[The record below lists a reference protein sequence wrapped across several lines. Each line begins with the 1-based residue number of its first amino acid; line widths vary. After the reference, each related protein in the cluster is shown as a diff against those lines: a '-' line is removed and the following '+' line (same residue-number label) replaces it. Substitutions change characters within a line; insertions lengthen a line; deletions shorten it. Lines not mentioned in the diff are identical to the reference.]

1 MIVMNSKL
9 VSRVRAMEEDYNAVA
24 EAVKALEEAVAGF
37 EEVACRLQRLSEYM
51 ASGQWRRDF
60 EADEAGCL
68 PSDLPRGVLSED
80 GLYNLLEDVEAL
92 RARLKV
98 L

>member
-1 MIVMNSKL
+1 MSSELIR
-9 VSRVRAMEEDYNAVA
+9 RVRAMEEDYNAVA
-24 EAVKALEEAVAGF
+24 EAVKALEEAVSGF
-37 EEVACRLQRLSEYM
+37 EEVADRVQRLSEYM
-51 ASGQWRRDF
+51 DSGLWRRDF
-60 EADEAGCL
+60 EADEAGLL

-92 RARLKV
+92 RARLKE

>member
-1 MIVMNSKL
+1 MSSELIT
-9 VSRVRAMEEDYNAVA
+9 RVRAMEEDYNAVA
-24 EAVKALEEAVAGF
+24 EVVKALEEAVSGF
-37 EEVACRLQRLSEYM
+37 EEVADRVQRLSEYM
-51 ASGQWRRDF
+51 DSGQWRRDF
-60 EADEAGCL
+60 EADEAGLL

-92 RARLKV
+92 RERLKE

>member
-1 MIVMNSKL
+1 MSSELIT
-9 VSRVRAMEEDYNAVA
+9 RVRAMEEDFD
-24 EAVKALEEAVAGF
+24 AVAGAVRALEDAVCGF
-37 EEVACRLQRLSEYM
+37 EGVADRVQRLSEYM
-51 ASGQWRRDF
+51 DSGQWRLDF

-80 GLYNLLEDVEAL
+80 GLYNLLEDVEAQ
-92 RARLKV
+92 RERLKE

>member
-1 MIVMNSKL
+1 MSSELIT
-9 VSRVRAMEEDYNAVA
+9 RVRSMEEDYNAVA

-51 ASGQWRRDF
+51 DSGQWRRDF
-60 EADEAGCL
+60 EADEAGLL

-80 GLYNLLEDVEAL
+80 GLYNLLEDIVAL
-92 RARLKV
+92 RARLKE

>member
-1 MIVMNSKL
+1 MSSELIR
-9 VSRVRAMEEDYNAVA
+9 RVRAMEEDYNAVA
-24 EAVKALEEAVAGF
+24 EAVKALEEAVSGF
-37 EEVACRLQRLSEYM
+37 EEVADRVQRLSEYM
-51 ASGQWRRDF
+51 DSGQWRRDF
-60 EADEAGCL
+60 EADEAGLL

-92 RARLKV
+92 RARLKE

>member
-1 MIVMNSKL
+1 MSSELIT
-9 VSRVRAMEEDYNAVA
+9 RVRAMEEDYNAVA

-51 ASGQWRRDF
+51 DSGQWRRDF
-60 EADEAGCL
+60 EADEAGRL

-92 RARLKV
+92 RARLKE

>member
-1 MIVMNSKL
+1 MSSELIR
-9 VSRVRAMEEDYNAVA
+9 RVRSMEEDFDAVA
-24 EAVKALEEAVAGF
+24 GAVRALEEAVAGF

-51 ASGQWRRDF
+51 DSGQWRRDF
-60 EADEAGCL
+60 EADEAGLL

-80 GLYNLLEDVEAL
+80 GLYNLLEDIVAL
-92 RARLKV
+92 RARLKE

>member
-1 MIVMNSKL
+1 MSSELIT
-9 VSRVRAMEEDYNAVA
+9 RVRSMEEDYNAVA

-51 ASGQWRRDF
+51 DSGQWRRDF
-60 EADEAGCL
+60 EADEAGLL

-80 GLYNLLEDVEAL
+80 GLYNLLEDIVAL
-92 RARLKV
+92 RARLKD

>member
-1 MIVMNSKL
+1 MSSELIR
-9 VSRVRAMEEDYNAVA
+9 RVRAMEEDYNAVA
-24 EAVKALEEAVAGF
+24 EAVKALEEAVSGF
-37 EEVACRLQRLSEYM
+37 EEVADRVQRLSEYM
-51 ASGQWRRDF
+51 DSGQWRRDF

-92 RARLKV
+92 RARLKE

>member
-1 MIVMNSKL
+1 MSSELIT
-9 VSRVRAMEEDYNAVA
+9 RVRAMEEDYNAVA

-51 ASGQWRRDF
+51 DSGQWRRDF

-68 PSDLPRGVLSED
+68 PLALPRGVLSED

-92 RARLKV
+92 RARLKE

>member
-1 MIVMNSKL
+1 MSSELIR
-9 VSRVRAMEEDYNAVA
+9 RVRAMEEDYNAVA

-51 ASGQWRRDF
+51 DSGQWRRDF
-60 EADEAGCL
+60 EADEARLL

-92 RARLKV
+92 RARLKE

>member
-1 MIVMNSKL
+1 MSSELIT
-9 VSRVRAMEEDYNAVA
+9 RVRAMEEDYNAVA
-24 EAVKALEEAVAGF
+24 EAVQALEEAVAGF

-51 ASGQWRRDF
+51 DSGQWRRDF
-60 EADEAGCL
+60 EADEAGLL

-92 RARLKV
+92 RARLKE

>member
-1 MIVMNSKL
+1 MIT
-9 VSRVRAMEEDYNAVA
+9 RVRAMEVDFDAVA
-24 EAVKALEEAVAGF
+24 GAVRALEDAFSGF
-37 EEVACRLQRLSEYM
+37 EEVADRVQRLSEYM
-51 ASGQWRRDF
+51 DSGQWRRDF

-92 RARLKV
+92 RARLKE

>member
-1 MIVMNSKL
+1 MSSELIR
-9 VSRVRAMEEDYNAVA
+9 RVRAMEEDYNAVA
-24 EAVKALEEAVAGF
+24 EAVAGF

-51 ASGQWRRDF
+51 DSGQWRRDF
-60 EADEAGCL
+60 EADEAGL
-68 PSDLPRGVLSED
+68 LSSDLPRGVLSED

-92 RARLKV
+92 RARLKE

>member
-1 MIVMNSKL
+1 MSSELIT
-9 VSRVRAMEEDYNAVA
+9 RVRAMEEDYNAVA

-51 ASGQWRRDF
+51 DSGQWRRDF
-60 EADEAGCL
+60 EADEAGPL

-92 RARLKV
+92 RARLKE